1 MKRKMSESV
10 IQQVVKEYFECRSPK
25 LIRKKY
31 GIVKSTLYNWVRERR
46 IVKRPE
52 ARSMTA
58 MQIYAME
65 RKMKTLQE
73 ENQIFK
79 ECGCS
84 PEDSIDKKMAAI
96 ERLKGRYSIY
106 ALCRTLR
113 LAKGTYYNRTLRK
126 VPKTVCEQT
135 NDTLRPLIAQFFE
148 ESKSRFGAEKIRIKL
163 LECGKRVSKKHI
175 SALMKE
181 MGLVCKQAQLKY
193 FNTTNRKYVFRKN
206 HVLQKFQADLPNVLW
221 VSDVT
226 YIRVNSVFHALCVVI
241 DIFSRKVVG
250 HAISVNNDTALVLAT
265 FQKAFE
271 SRGCPSGLTFHSDQ
285 GMQYSAYAFR
295 MHLREHGVTQSFSN
309 PGTPHDNAVAE
320 AFFSIMKREEI
331 SHNYYHSLEELEE
344 TVADFIDFY
353 NTMRPHRKLH
363 NLSPAQFEATF
374 FAKGTNQTV

>member
-10 IQQVVKEYFECRSPK
+10 IQQIVKEYFECRSPK

-84 PEDSIDKKMAAI
+84 PEDSVDKKMAAI
-96 ERLKGRYSIY
+96 ERLKGRYSIH
-106 ALCRTLR
+106 ALCRALR
-113 LAKGTYYNRTLRK
+113 LAKGTYYNRTLRR
-126 VPKTVCEQT
+126 VPKTVFEQT

-148 ESKSRFGAEKIRIKL
+148 ENKSRFGAEKIRIKL
-163 LECGKRVSKKHI
+163 LECGKKVSKKHI

-193 FNTTNRKYVFRKN
+193 FNTTNRRYVFRKN
-206 HVLQKFQADLPNVLW
+206 HVLQRFQADLPNVLW
-221 VSDVT
+221 
-226 YIRVNSVFHALCVVI
+226 
-241 DIFSRKVVG
+241 
-250 HAISVNNDTALVLAT
+250 
-265 FQKAFE
+265 
-271 SRGCPSGLTFHSDQ
+271 
-285 GMQYSAYAFR
+285 
-295 MHLREHGVTQSFSN
+295 
-309 PGTPHDNAVAE
+309 
-320 AFFSIMKREEI
+320 
-331 SHNYYHSLEELEE
+331 
-344 TVADFIDFY
+344 
-353 NTMRPHRKLH
+353 
-363 NLSPAQFEATF
+363 
-374 FAKGTNQTV
+374 